1 MKYTIPRTP
10 PSLNKYAGR
19 ENVWEY
25 REQKA
30 LWKQLC
36 NVYCRP
42 KPKEP
47 PRFALVIL
55 TFYFKDR
62 RRRDA
67 DNYQKMILDGLVGAN
82 ILADDDF
89 EHCMVLCVGECDKTA
104 ERTEI
109 EVIPMERGDRPW
121 QTYNGSS

>member
-1 MKYTIPRTP
+1 MKYTIPRVP
-10 PSLNKYAGR
+10 PSLNKFAGR

-30 LWKQLC
+30 QWKQLC

-42 KPKEP
+42 APTEP
-47 PRFALVIL
+47 PEFALVVL

-67 DNYQKMILDGLVGAN
+67 DNYQKMILDGLVGAK

-89 EHCMVLCVGECDKTA
+89 EHCMVLCVGEVDKA
-104 ERTEI
+104 HERTEI
-109 EVIPMERGDRPW
+109 EIIPMEKGDRFW

>member
-19 ENVWEY
+19 KNVWEY

-42 KPKEP
+42 RPKEP
-47 PRFALVIL
+47 VRFALVIL
-55 TFYFKDR
+55 TFYFKDT

-82 ILADDDF
+82 ILANDDF
-89 EHCMVLCVGECDKTA
+89 EHCMVLCVGACDKTY

-121 QTYNGSS
+121 QRLSG

>member
-1 MKYTIPRTP
+1 MKYTIPRVP

-42 KPKEP
+42 RPQEP
-47 PRFALVIL
+47 PRFALVVL
-55 TFYFKDR
+55 TFYFKDK

-67 DNYQKMILDGLVGAN
+67 DNYQKMILDGLVAAG
-82 ILADDDF
+82 IIVDDDF
-89 EHCMVLCVGECDKTA
+89 EHCRVLCDGDCDKA
-104 ERTEI
+104 NVRTEI
-109 EVIPMERGDRPW
+109 DIIPMERGDRPW
-121 QTYNGSS
+121 QTLSG

>member
-1 MKYTIPRTP
+1 MDQAVNKYTIPRTP

-19 ENVWEY
+19 ENVWDY

-42 KPKEP
+42 RPKEP
-47 PRFALVIL
+47 PRFALVVL
-55 TFYFKDR
+55 TFYFKDK

-67 DNYQKMILDGLVGAN
+67 DNYQKMILDGLVGAG
-82 ILADDDF
+82 IIQDDDF
-89 EHCMVLCVGECDKTA
+89 EHVMVLCKGGYDKSN

-109 EVIPMERGDRPW
+109 EIREVEKEGDIF
-121 QTYNGSS
+121 G

>member
-19 ENVWEY
+19 ENVWDY

-36 NVYCRP
+36 NVYCSP

-47 PRFALVIL
+47 PKFALVIL

-67 DNYQKMILDGLVGAN
+67 DNYQKMILDGLVGAR
-82 ILADDDF
+82 IIQDDDF
-89 EHCMVLCVGECDKTA
+89 EHCMVLCRGGYDKSG

-109 EVIPMERGDRPW
+109 EVRALEKDGF
-121 QTYNGSS
+121 TL

>member
-19 ENVWEY
+19 ENVWDY

-55 TFYFKDR
+55 TFYFKDK

-67 DNYQKMILDGLVGAN
+67 DNYQKMILDGLVGAG
-82 ILADDDF
+82 IIIDDDF
-89 EHCMVLCVGECDKTA
+89 DHCMVLCKGGYDKHN

-109 EVIPMERGDRPW
+109 EIREIERGEDI
-121 QTYNGSS
+121 

>member
-1 MKYTIPRTP
+1 MKYTIPRVP

-42 KPKEP
+42 RPKEP
-47 PRFALVIL
+47 PRFALVVL
-55 TFYFKDR
+55 TFYFKDK

-67 DNYQKMILDGLVGAN
+67 DNYQKMILDGLVAAG
-82 ILADDDF
+82 IIVDDDF
-89 EHCMVLCVGECDKTA
+89 EHCMVLCVGECDKA
-104 ERTEI
+104 NVRTEI
-109 EVIPMERGDRPW
+109 EIIPMERGDRPW
-121 QTYNGSS
+121 QTYNG

>member
-19 ENVWEY
+19 ENVWDY

-42 KPKEP
+42 RPKEP

-55 TFYFKDR
+55 TFYFKDK

-67 DNYQKMILDGLVGAN
+67 DNYQKMILDGLVGAG
-82 ILADDDF
+82 IIQDDDF
-89 EHCMVLCVGECDKTA
+89 EHCMVLCKGGYDKGN

-109 EVIPMERGDRPW
+109 EIREVEKEGEISG
-121 QTYNGSS
+121 

>member
-1 MKYTIPRTP
+1 MKYTIPRVP

-47 PRFALVIL
+47 PRFALVVL
-55 TFYFKDR
+55 TFYFKDK

-67 DNYQKMILDGLVGAN
+67 DNYQKMILDGLVGAG
-82 ILADDDF
+82 IIVDDDF
-89 EHCMVLCVGECDKTA
+89 EHCRVLCDGDVDKDNV
-104 ERTEI
+104 RTEI
-109 EVIPMERGDRPW
+109 DVIPMERGERPW
-121 QTYNGSS
+121 QTLSG